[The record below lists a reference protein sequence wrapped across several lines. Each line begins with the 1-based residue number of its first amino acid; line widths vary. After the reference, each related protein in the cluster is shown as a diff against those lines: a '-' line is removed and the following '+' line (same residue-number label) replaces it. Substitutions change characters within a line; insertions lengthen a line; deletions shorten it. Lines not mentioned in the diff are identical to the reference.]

1 MPERMSNRMSG
12 VIPDRMPE
20 SPSEYRIHIIFWMPG
35 DMSETMSEWL
45 VKVGITRSK
54 VIDFKVVRSPCV
66 LNAMS
71 RTIAILLLWRRLFSF
86 LNTCHWIVQGRWM
99 KTSTPWHAQNSVK
112 KKKYVLSQPCL
123 HQLVKGRLLPQDGSE
138 SFGVPHLPRKMT
150 SLSNVRAPHARES
163 ALRRT
168 PNRAGATSVCGAPF
182 QTLPWLSIP

>member
-1 MPERMSNRMSG
+1 MTCQGGNHTQQSN
-12 VIPDRMPE
+12 
-20 SPSEYRIHIIFWMPG
+20 Y
-35 DMSETMSEWL
+35 
-45 VKVGITRSK
+45 
-54 VIDFKVVRSPCV
+54 FKVVRSPCV

-71 RTIAILLLWRRLFSF
+71 RTIVASLFWHKSVSF
-86 LNTCHWIVQGRWM
+86 LNISLNHPRTMDENGRTMTCTKQR
-99 KTSTPWHAQNSVK
+99 K
-112 KKKYVLSQPCL
+112 KQYVLSQPCL

-168 PNRAGATSVCGAPF
+168 PHRAGATSVCGAPF